1 MPSALQRRRWINNC
15 CNSDR
20 HFTLSLHLCYHLS
33 PESSMSRVEKC
44 QLAYGM
50 NVPKANGTRPLCAQH
65 LALYCPTATQQNVYY
80 IFLVLFIFWLFVCC
94 FYFFLS
100 LLLRLL
106 SLYASFCMTLT
117 LFNYKRHCS
126 RCSRYVLCCASL
138 FCYGYTVHIQPLHA
152 SMSFAWLTDN
162 SVVWHGKPRAYI
174 LSAV

>member
-1 MPSALQRRRWINNC
+1 MMNSRFMAHIQSNRKKKTEEDSKSNSIIDPRRCLWLCQHFTVIRVVVPSALQRRRWINNC

-65 LALYCPTATQQNVYY
+65 LARYCPTATQRNVYY

-94 FYFFLS
+94 FYFFLVAATAVA
-100 LLLRLL
+100 LTICFI
-106 SLYASFCMTLT
+106 LYD
-117 LFNYKRHCS
+117 
-126 RCSRYVLCCASL
+126 
-138 FCYGYTVHIQPLHA
+138 I
-152 SMSFAWLTDN
+152 D
-162 SVVWHGKPRAYI
+162 VV
-174 LSAV
+174 